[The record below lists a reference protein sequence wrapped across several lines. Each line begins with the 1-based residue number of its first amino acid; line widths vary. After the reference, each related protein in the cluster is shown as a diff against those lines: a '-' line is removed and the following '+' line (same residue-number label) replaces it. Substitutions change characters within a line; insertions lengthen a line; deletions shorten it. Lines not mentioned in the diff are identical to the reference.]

1 MIRAFLDTNV
11 LLDIELRRPAF
22 LEPIKSAA
30 LDDRIEALVS
40 FGVLEEIR
48 IALEEDEDL
57 RALRRGS
64 ERSTDDVLREVLV
77 YTRFAGGF
85 AFARRVLR
93 RDPRDEPILAAALA
107 GEARYL
113 VTSNTA
119 DFEEAPSSIT
129 VLRPE
134 AFLEILDEDAPDP

>member
-11 LLDIELRRPAF
+11 LLDIELRRPAL

-30 LDDRIEALVS
+30 LDGRIEALVS
-40 FGVLEEIR
+40 FGVLEEVR
-48 IALEEDEDL
+48 MALENDEEL
-57 RALRRGS
+57 RARRRGS
-64 ERSTDDVLREVLV
+64 GRSADDVLREVLV

-107 GEARYL
+107 GETRYL

-119 DFEEAPSSIT
+119 DFEKAPSSIT
-129 VLRPE
+129 VLGPE
-134 AFLEILDEDAPDP
+134 AFLEVLEQDAPEP